1 MRCAH
6 QSATARELRKTG
18 GLTWWRYCT
27 RALQRVWEWLHTAQP
42 STHYSHVV
50 ATLLLAGCRALSIS
64 HGALAYPLVYDTI
77 AWLLA
82 CRVTAGRQLL

>member
-1 MRCAH
+1 M
-6 QSATARELRKTG
+6 
-18 GLTWWRYCT
+18 
-27 RALQRVWEWLHTAQP
+27 RALQRVWKWLHTAQH
-42 STHYSHVV
+42 TLYSHVV

-64 HGALAYPLVYDTI
+64 HDALAYPLVYDTI